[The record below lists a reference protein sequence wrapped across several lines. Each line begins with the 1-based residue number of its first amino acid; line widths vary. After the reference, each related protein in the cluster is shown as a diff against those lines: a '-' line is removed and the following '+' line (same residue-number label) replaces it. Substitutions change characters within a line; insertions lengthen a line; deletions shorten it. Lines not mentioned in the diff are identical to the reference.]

1 MFLNFNIVV
10 NPPYF
15 LWNVDTEMAQGKRR
29 WRFLVSEAKTH
40 LGSLPQRT
48 KFGANE
54 PREHQGD
61 QQHTWTSTMPEDP
74 LMRCCSEEI
83 RQGINIL
90 FQEKEKR
97 KEKEN
102 TLEIRNVLFRDH

>member
-1 MFLNFNIVV
+1 MNARKVIPLFCAGYLT
-10 NPPYF
+10 
-15 LWNVDTEMAQGKRR
+15 LKATRRRRGEMAQGKRR

-61 QQHTWTSTMPEDP
+61 QQHPWTSTMPEDP
-74 LMRCCSEEI
+74 LMRCWSHSI
-83 RQGINIL
+83 QI
-90 FQEKEKR
+90 
-97 KEKEN
+97 
-102 TLEIRNVLFRDH
+102 